1 MGMYPAIPSP
11 VMEAFPMKDI
21 RSAVIMDRA
30 TVWLILQSACA
41 NPALPL
47 LPQNIGVQLSDS
59 LILAE
64 DLADSFY

>member
-30 TVWLILQSACA
+30 TVWLILQRVLP
-41 NPALPL
+41 NPAIPL
-47 LPQNIGVQLSDS
+47 FANIGVQLS
-59 LILAE
+59 IP
-64 DLADSFY
+64 DLQKDLQTAFIEY